1 MMAKDGVCFMVY
13 VVSYLFIPFS
23 PFKKKL
29 YKEKWVVIDIPDT
42 CIQNMYEVHSIKNAN
57 LSIKYE

>member
-1 MMAKDGVCFMVY
+1 MNIVSGVMMAKGT
-13 VVSYLFIPFS
+13 SYLFIPFS